1 MAKRLGLFWI
11 NVGDAGLV
19 QEATRPPGR
28 GVLEEGAD
36 EMKRMLLATAIL
48 VPAFAT
54 CAASAGI
61 GSVVDALK
69 AQGYSAV
76 EASQP
81 HDGKIA
87 VEAYR
92 QGIKR
97 ELVYDAGTGRLLS
110 DESHRTDAAGSA
122 THVSDDDGATST
134 GHDTDDHGG
143 TSAGQ
148 GGDDH
153 GSDDHGTDDHG
164 TDDHGGASSGSS
176 SDDHGGTSSGH
187 DSGDDGGNDD
197 GGSDHGGSD
206 Y

>member
-1 MAKRLGLFWI
+1 MAKRFGLFWI

-110 DESHRTDAAGSA
+110 DESHRTDAAGTAS
-122 THVSDDDGATST
+122 HVS
-134 GHDTDDHGG
+134 
-143 TSAGQ
+143 
-148 GGDDH
+148 
-153 GSDDHGTDDHG
+153 DDHG